1 MKACGIVAEY
11 NPFHNGHAYQIEQ
24 IRKKL
29 QPDVVI
35 AVMSGNFL
43 QRGEPA
49 FIDKWTRTQ
58 MALAGGVDLVV
69 ELPVQ
74 FSTQAADYFAK
85 GALEV
90 FSQLE
95 LDALSFGVEEGSA
108 ADFLK
113 GAQWLVAHEK
123 EVAAAVKQS
132 AAFNAPYAQQ
142 VEEVI
147 TKLAPHFPLHLT
159 TPNNQLGFAYV
170 KEIVRRSLD
179 KQIEIFP
186 LPRKSAAYH
195 EQELSEQGNI
205 ASATAIRRA
214 AFQGK
219 DIRPYIPTASYPY
232 LEAAQEQ
239 LVTWTDYFP
248 YLQYQLTVQS
258 EKNLRHIYQMNEGLE
273 QRLKANIQ
281 TSASFAEFMQKI
293 KTKRYTQTSLQR
305 LLTYTLLQWPRR
317 EIKQALT
324 ETPAVRVLGFTQK
337 GQEYLSQQK
346 KKIKTKLITNVN
358 QKNAEDLTFD
368 IAAGEIYRL
377 GKRSFIS
384 KQDFTRKP
392 IKID

>member
-24 IRKKL
+24 IRKTL

-49 FIDKWTRTQ
+49 LVDKWTRTH

-74 FSTQAADYFAK
+74 FSTQATDYFAK

-95 LDALSFGVEEGSA
+95 LDALSFGVEEGAA

-113 GAQWLVAHEK
+113 GAQWMVAHEK
-123 EVAAAVKQS
+123 EVAAAVKQRT
-132 AAFNAPYAQQ
+132 AFNAPYAQQ

-147 TKLAPHFPLHLT
+147 AQLTPNFPLHLT

-170 KEIVRRSLD
+170 KEIVRRGLD

-195 EQELSEQGNI
+195 EQELAEQGNI

-214 AFQGK
+214 ALQGK
-219 DIRPYIPTASYPY
+219 DIRPYIPAPAYPY
-232 LEAAQEQ
+232 LEAVQEQ
-239 LVTWTDYFP
+239 LVTWADYFP

-258 EKNLRHIYQMNEGLE
+258 EKNLRDIYQMNEGLE
-273 QRLKANIQ
+273 HRLKANIQ
-281 TSASFAEFMQKI
+281 NAASFEEFIQKV

-317 EIKQALT
+317 EIERALT
-324 ETPAVRVLGFTQK
+324 ETPAVRVLGFTQQ

-358 QKNAEDLTFD
+358 QKNADNLAFD
-368 IAAGEIYRL
+368 IGAGEIYRL

>member
-49 FIDKWTRTQ
+49 FVDKWTRTQ
-58 MALAGGVDLVV
+58 MALAGGIDLVV

-147 TKLAPHFPLHLT
+147 ARLAPHFPLHLT

-170 KEIVRRSLD
+170 KEIVRRGD
-179 KQIEIFP
+179 
-186 LPRKSAAYH
+186 RKS
-195 EQELSEQGNI
+195 
-205 ASATAIRRA
+205 T
-214 AFQGK
+214 
-219 DIRPYIPTASYPY
+219 
-232 LEAAQEQ
+232 
-239 LVTWTDYFP
+239 
-248 YLQYQLTVQS
+248 
-258 EKNLRHIYQMNEGLE
+258 
-273 QRLKANIQ
+273 RLN
-281 TSASFAEFMQKI
+281 SSH
-293 KTKRYTQTSLQR
+293 
-305 LLTYTLLQWPRR
+305 
-317 EIKQALT
+317 
-324 ETPAVRVLGFTQK
+324 
-337 GQEYLSQQK
+337 
-346 KKIKTKLITNVN
+346 
-358 QKNAEDLTFD
+358 
-368 IAAGEIYRL
+368 
-377 GKRSFIS
+377 
-384 KQDFTRKP
+384 
-392 IKID
+392 